1 MMPELFPADQVEDL
15 VATGGPADREVDA
28 EPRFKP
34 GDMIRALNIHSATH
48 TRLPRYV
55 RGKVG
60 EVIEACGGYVYPDSN
75 ALQQGENPQHMY
87 NVRFTARELW
97 GADADPRVFNIISL
111 WEDYIEPAE

>member
-1 MMPELFPADQVEDL
+1 MPTMFPLSGVDELVR
-15 VATGGPADREVDA
+15 TGGPADRKVHVA
-28 EPRFKP
+28 PHYKV
-34 GDMIRALNIHSATH
+34 GDRVRAINLNPATH

-87 NVRFTARELW
+87 NVRFKSQELW
-97 GADADPRVFNIISL
+97 GPGADPTVVLIISL
-111 WEDYIEPAE
+111 WEGYIEPAQ

>member
-1 MMPELFPADQVEDL
+1 MPTMFPLSGVDELVR
-15 VATGGPADREVDA
+15 TGGPADREVHVG
-28 EPRFKP
+28 PRFKV
-34 GDMIRALNIHSATH
+34 GDKVRALNLNSATH

-87 NVRFTARELW
+87 NVQFTSEELW
-97 GADADPRVFNIISL
+97 GPGADPTVNLVISL
-111 WEDYIEPAE
+111 WEGYIESAE